1 MNNAK
6 HWNQIY
12 TDRATNSLGWY
23 KPHLETPLAWIDE
36 LGLDPQDPVIDVGA
50 GASTL
55 IDDLLARGHQSLTV
69 LDLSS
74 SAIQITRQRLGA
86 ASAAVTWLVGDV
98 TELALPRR
106 CYRLWHDRA
115 VFHFLTR
122 PQSQQ
127 KYRRAVLNSLEAG
140 GYFIIGTFAPEAP
153 AQCSGL
159 PVQRYDTELLA
170 TTFGEPFELR
180 QQKEEMHT
188 TPGGVGQAYLYCLFQ
203 KAG

>member
-1 MNNAK
+1 MNDAK

-12 TDRATNSLGWY
+12 TDRATDSLGWY

-69 LDLSS
+69 LDLSGA
-74 SAIQITRQRLGA
+74 AIQITRQRLGA

-98 TELALPRR
+98 TELAL
-106 CYRLWHDRA
+106 
-115 VFHFLTR
+115 
-122 PQSQQ
+122 
-127 KYRRAVLNSLEAG
+127 LEAG

-153 AQCSGL
+153 PQCSGL
-159 PVQRYDTELLA
+159 PVQRYDAKLLA

-180 QQKEEMHT
+180 QQKKEMHT
-188 TPGGVGQAYLYCLFQ
+188 TPGGVRQAYVYCLFQ
-203 KAG
+203 KTG